1 VVYLNVKLV
10 KLVKNHFPDVKV
22 VYLFGSS
29 ASGQAHADSDID
41 IAILPTTK
49 LSPISRWEIQ
59 QLMAEQ
65 LDRDVDLVDLLSA
78 STVMQKEIISKGIC
92 LYSINSELEKFEMQ
106 VMSMYQHLNV
116 ERADLL
122 TEFIGKEQ

>member
-59 QLMAEQ
+59 QLMADQ